1 LTSWAHNARF
11 TLQGEK
17 MKHLLSLTIAAFLAL
32 GLMVQDADAARL
44 GGGRSIGTQRSS
56 VAPSRSVQQTPPSQA
71 APTAPAAAP
80 AAAPAPAGNRWLGP
94 VAGLAAGLGLG
105 YLFGQ
110 GGMGGLGGMMGSLL
124 MMALLGFAVFFVIRL
139 LTRPKTEGRLQFAGA
154 GPVSAPPASLASGA
168 APAFGAQTQPNIPA
182 GFDTEGFLRQAKLN
196 FVKLQAVHDSG
207 KLGELREFTTDAMFE
222 SIKQDLLQ
230 HGAVGQQT
238 DVVTL
243 DAELLEALTEG
254 DTHWASVRFSGM
266 IREDRNAQP
275 ESFQEIWNLAK
286 PVSGGSG
293 WVLAGIQQIQ

>member
-1 LTSWAHNARF
+1 
-11 TLQGEK
+11 
-17 MKHLLSLTIAAFLAL
+17 MKHLLSISTAAFLAL

-56 VAPSRSVQQTPPSQA
+56 VAPSRSTQSAPPSQA
-71 APTAPAAAP
+71 TPAAPAATPNPAAAP
-80 AAAPAPAGNRWLGP
+80 QPAGNRWLGP
-94 VAGLAAGLGLG
+94 AAGLAAGLGLG
-105 YLFGQ
+105 YLFGN
-110 GGMGGLGGMMGSLL
+110 GGLGGIGGMLSSLL
-124 MMALLGFAVFFVIRL
+124 IMALVGFAVVFVLRL
-139 LTRPKTEGRLQFAGA
+139 LTRPKTAGNLQFAGMGNEPA
-154 GPVSAPPASLASGA
+154 AAPPPSLAPAIGA
-168 APAFGAQTQPNIPA
+168 APVFGAQPPPNIPA
-182 GFDTEGFLRQAKLN
+182 GFDTDGFLRQAKLN

-207 KLGELREFTTDAMFE
+207 KLGELREFTTDSMFE

-266 IREDRNAQP
+266 IRENANSPP

-286 PVSGGSG
+286 PVSGTTG
-293 WVLAGIQQIQ
+293 WLLAGIQQIQ

>member
-1 LTSWAHNARF
+1 
-11 TLQGEK
+11 
-17 MKHLLSLTIAAFLAL
+17 MKRLLSISIAAFLAL
-32 GLMVQDADAARL
+32 GLMVQNADAARL
-44 GGGRSIGTQRSS
+44 GGGRSIGAQRSS
-56 VAPSRSVQQTPPSQA
+56 VAPSSGTQSTPASRAAPA
-71 APTAPAAAP
+71 APTATPNPAAAP
-80 AAAPAPAGNRWLGP
+80 QPAGNRWLGP

-110 GGMGGLGGMMGSLL
+110 GGLGGVGGVLSSLL
-124 MMALLGFAVFFVIRL
+124 MMALVGFAVVFVLRL
-139 LTRPKTEGRLQFAGA
+139 LTRPKTAGNMQFAGMGNEPA
-154 GPVSAPPASLASGA
+154 AVPAPSLAPAIGA
-168 APAFGAQTQPNIPA
+168 APAFGAQPQPNIPA
-182 GFDTEGFLRQAKLN
+182 GFDTDGFLRQAKLN

-207 KLGELREFTTDAMFE
+207 KLGELREFTTDSMFE

-243 DAELLEALTEG
+243 DADLLEALTEG

-266 IREDRNAQP
+266 IRENADGPP

-286 PVSGGSG
+286 PVSGATG